1 MPAFGPE
8 EPING
13 EPSTKQNTAK
23 TFINLRSPTSRRAY
37 QAPASLAPMHALHV
51 VVSAGRRDGKGVAMT
66 RIRAKC
72 PSCGD
77 VEFGVMDIVIVG
89 DAVQT
94 AHAYRFW
101 CPTCDS
107 SVSRSA
113 VSDVIELLFSAGVR
127 LEPWSDSALATSKML
142 HPSAPPIT
150 DADIERFREQ
160 LGSPD
165 WFASLQDNEPG

>member
-1 MPAFGPE
+1 
-8 EPING
+8 
-13 EPSTKQNTAK
+13 
-23 TFINLRSPTSRRAY
+23 
-37 QAPASLAPMHALHV
+37 
-51 VVSAGRRDGKGVAMT
+51 MT

-77 VEFGVMDIVIVG
+77 VEFGVLDIVIVG

-127 LEPWSDSALATSKML
+127 LEPWSDTALAESKLL

-150 DADIERFREQ
+150 DDDIAKFREQ
-160 LGSPD
+160 LASPD
-165 WFASLQDNEPG
+165 WFNTLQGPGPS